1 MFYKI
6 IKNDIKNS
14 KFITLAT
21 LLIISIAS
29 ILVSLAVILGVN
41 LLGAIDNLMDNAKTP
56 HFMQMHSG
64 EIDTERL
71 ERFSKECDLVDKYQ
85 TVEFLNIEGAKFIV
99 NGKSLS
105 DSVIDNGLSIQS
117 KEFDY
122 LLDLNN
128 EVIEPKNGEIY
139 LPITYKKEN
148 LAEVGDKVIIYDKEF
163 KVAGFARDSQMN
175 SSLASSKRYIVSEED
190 YNDLR
195 NKGNVEYLIE
205 FRLNNIDDISK
216 FESEYSS
223 AQLEANG
230 PTITYSLFK
239 AINAVS
245 EGLMI
250 MVILLSSI
258 LILAIGFMCIRFT
271 LLAKIED
278 EYREIGIMKAIGL
291 SLKDIKKVFLVKY
304 QLIATIGCV
313 LGYIISLPLKNALLE
328 NIRLYMGESK
338 NNNMA
343 SIISI
348 VGVVIVFLVVILYVK
363 KVLRRFKNISGA
375 DALRS
380 SGDKASSSKLCS
392 IGISKVV
399 GANVFM
405 GIKDVFSR
413 KKLYITML
421 LIIILST
428 FVIIVPQNL
437 YSTIS
442 NKNFV
447 TYMGAGNCDMRIDI
461 QQTDNISGK
470 AKEIQKYIN
479 EDKDIKKAVVS
490 YTKAFSMKTENGSS
504 ENIKVELGDHSV
516 FPVRYSK
523 GEAPKNDNEI
533 ALSSANADELE
544 KNVGDRV
551 VLNINGKDKTFRVCG
566 IYSDLTNGGKTA
578 KATFDTD
585 LDNLLW
591 CIITIRLADKVN
603 VNNIV
608 DKYSEEFSYAKV
620 SDIEE
625 FINQTFGSTK
635 DSIKMAS
642 YAAMVAAILITA
654 LVTALFLKMLVAK
667 DKYLIA
673 VMKALGFNNG
683 DITIQYTTRAIV
695 VAIMGIVLGTI
706 LSNTLGEIL
715 AGSIISMLGADK
727 FEFVSNPII
736 SYVLCPIM
744 LICTTAVSS
753 ILSTVKAGKIK
764 ISDNIK
770 EN

>member
-1 MFYKI
+1 MFNKI

-41 LLGAIDNLMDNAKTP
+41 LLGSIDNLMDNAKTP

-71 ERFSKECDLVDKYQ
+71 EKFSKECDLVDKYQ

-148 LAEVGDKVIIYDKEF
+148 LAEAGDKVTIYDKEF
-163 KVAGFARDSQMN
+163 KVAGFVRDSQMN

-195 NKGNVEYLIE
+195 EKGNVEYLIE

-216 FESEYSS
+216 FESKYSS
-223 AQLEANG
+223 AELEANG

-239 AINAVS
+239 MINAVS

-304 QLIATIGCV
+304 QLISTIGCA

-338 NNNMA
+338 NNNIA

-348 VGVVIVFLVVILYVK
+348 VGVLIVFLVVILYVK

-380 SGDKASSSKLCS
+380 GGDGDKALSSKLCS
-392 IGISKVV
+392 ISISKVV

-421 LIIILST
+421 LIVILST
-428 FVIIVPQNL
+428 FIIIVPQNL

-461 QQTDNISGK
+461 QQTDNILGK
-470 AKEIQKYIN
+470 AKDIEKYIN

-544 KNVGDRV
+544 KNVGDKV
-551 VLNINGKDKTFRVCG
+551 VLNVDGKDKTFRVCG

-608 DKYSEEFSYAKV
+608 DKYSE
-620 SDIEE
+620 
-625 FINQTFGSTK
+625 
-635 DSIKMAS
+635 
-642 YAAMVAAILITA
+642 
-654 LVTALFLKMLVAK
+654 
-667 DKYLIA
+667 
-673 VMKALGFNNG
+673 
-683 DITIQYTTRAIV
+683 
-695 VAIMGIVLGTI
+695 
-706 LSNTLGEIL
+706 
-715 AGSIISMLGADK
+715 
-727 FEFVSNPII
+727 
-736 SYVLCPIM
+736 
-744 LICTTAVSS
+744 
-753 ILSTVKAGKIK
+753 
-764 ISDNIK
+764 
-770 EN
+770 